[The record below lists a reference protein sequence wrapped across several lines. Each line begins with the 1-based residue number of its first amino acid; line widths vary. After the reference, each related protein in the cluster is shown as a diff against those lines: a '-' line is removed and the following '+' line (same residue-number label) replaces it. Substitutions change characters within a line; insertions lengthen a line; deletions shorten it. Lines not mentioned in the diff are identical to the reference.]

1 MTFNEISAPSVREI
15 FVRCYKPICRIEAHG
30 KDRRPRKVKVSIYF
44 TAVGMF
50 TLPTEMEIQAAKDEI
65 RQSPQQ
71 FKLSA

>member
-1 MTFNEISAPSVREI
+1 MCVAISRFAVL
-15 FVRCYKPICRIEAHG
+15 KLTARI
-30 KDRRPRKVKVSIYF
+30 RRPRKVKVGIYF

-50 TLPTEMEIQAAKDEI
+50 TLPTEMKIQAAKDEI

>member
-1 MTFNEISAPSVREI
+1 MCVAISRFAVL
-15 FVRCYKPICRIEAHG
+15 KLTARI
-30 KDRRPRKVKVSIYF
+30 RRPRKVKVGFYF

-50 TLPTEMEIQAAKDEI
+50 TLPTEMKIQAAKDEI

>member
-1 MTFNEISAPSVREI
+1 MCVAIIRFAVMKLTA
-15 FVRCYKPICRIEAHG
+15 RI
-30 KDRRPRKVKVSIYF
+30 RRPRKVKVGIYF

-50 TLPTEMEIQAAKDEI
+50 TLPTEMKIQTAKDEI

>member
-1 MTFNEISAPSVREI
+1 MCVAISRFAVL
-15 FVRCYKPICRIEAHG
+15 KLTARI
-30 KDRRPRKVKVSIYF
+30 RRPRKVKVGSYF

-50 TLPTEMEIQAAKDEI
+50 TLPTEKKIQAEKDEI

>member
-1 MTFNEISAPSVREI
+1 MCVAISRFAVL
-15 FVRCYKPICRIEAHG
+15 KLTARI
-30 KDRRPRKVKVSIYF
+30 RRARKVKVGIYF

-50 TLPTEMEIQAAKDEI
+50 TLPTEMKIQAVKDEI

>member
-1 MTFNEISAPSVREI
+1 LKLTAA
-15 FVRCYKPICRIEAHG
+15 RI
-30 KDRRPRKVKVSIYF
+30 RRPRKVKVGIYF

-50 TLPTEMEIQAAKDEI
+50 TLPTEKKIQAAKDEI

>member
-1 MTFNEISAPSVREI
+1 MCVAISRFAVL
-15 FVRCYKPICRIEAHG
+15 KLTARI
-30 KDRRPRKVKVSIYF
+30 RRSRKVKVGIYF

-50 TLPTEMEIQAAKDEI
+50 TLPTEMKIQAAKDEI